1 MNFLLDQ
8 VKEKG
13 MQTNEDFLK
22 SESKAA
28 RYTVFPLQ
36 YPDLYEYY
44 DKHIADFW
52 TKGDVRVK
60 NDLVD
65 WNEKMNDGERFFI
78 ENVLAFFASSDGIV
92 NENLLL
98 NFYNDTEISEV
109 RQFYA
114 VQMAIESVHNE
125 AYSIFINEYVKDP
138 KRKDQLFRAME
149 TVPAVKEKVNWALK
163 WINEGSSTINQI
175 PKDTRDTI
183 SNLVSSDR
191 LTDEEKKSLEW
202 VTRPRAS
209 FAQRLVAFICVEGI
223 FFSGSFCAIAWMKE
237 RKLLEGLGAVNQFIS
252 RDENMHCE
260 FGIALYNKL
269 PERLDEKTVH
279 TIVNEAVEIETVFV
293 TESLP
298 VSLLG
303 MNSNLM
309 SEYIKYVADMWLYK
323 LNYAPLYNIR
333 RNPFPFMELLS
344 LPSKEDFFS
353 VETTNYSKPSA
364 KDNTIEFDA
373 DF

>member
-1 MNFLLDQ
+1 MNNQ
-8 VKEKG
+8 
-13 MQTNEDFLK
+13 DFLK
-22 SESKAA
+22 SDSDGS
-28 RYTVFPLQ
+28 RYTVFPLK

-52 TKGDVRVK
+52 TKGDISIK
-60 NDLVD
+60 GDLVD
-65 WNEKMNDGERFFI
+65 WNEKLNDGERFFI
-78 ENVLAFFASSDGIV
+78 ENVLAFFAASDGIV

-125 AYSIFINEYVKDP
+125 AYSIFINEYVQDP
-138 KRKDQLFRAME
+138 KRKDELFRAVS
-149 TVPAVKEKVNWALK
+149 TVPMVKKKTEWALK
-163 WINEGSSTINQI
+163 WINEGTSVVNQI
-175 PKDTRDTI
+175 PISTRQTI
-183 SNLVSSDR
+183 QALCNEPDR
-191 LTDEEKKSLEW
+191 LTESEKESLEW

-209 FAQRLVAFICVEGI
+209 FAQRLIAFICVEGI

-237 RKLLEGLGAVNQFIS
+237 RKLLEGLGAINQFIS

-269 PERLDEKTVH
+269 PERLDQDIVH
-279 TIVNEAVEIETVFV
+279 AIFKEAVEIETVFV

-303 MNSNLM
+303 MNSELM
-309 SEYIKYVADMWLYK
+309 SEYIKFVVDIWLRK
-323 LNYAPLYNIR
+323 LGYSPLYNIKN
-333 RNPFPFMELLS
+333 NPFPFMELLS
-344 LPSKEDFFS
+344 LTTKEDFFS
-353 VETTNYSKPSA
+353 VTTTNYSKPRA
-364 KDNTIEFDA
+364 EGNTIEFNA

>member
-1 MNFLLDQ
+1 MN
-8 VKEKG
+8 
-13 MQTNEDFLK
+13 NEDFLK
-22 SESKAA
+22 SESKGG
-28 RYTVFPLQ
+28 RYTVFPLKH
-36 YPDLYEYY
+36 PDLYEYY

-52 TKGDVRVK
+52 TKGDISIK

-65 WNEKMNDGERFFI
+65 WNEKLNDGERFFI
-78 ENVLAFFASSDGIV
+78 ENVLAFFAASDGIV

-125 AYSIFINEYVKDP
+125 AYSIFINEYVTDL
-138 KRKDQLFRAME
+138 KRKDELFRAVE
-149 TVPAVKEKVNWALK
+149 TVPMVKRKAEWALK
-163 WINEGSSTINQI
+163 WINEGTSVVNQI
-175 PKDTRDTI
+175 PKETLSTI
-183 SNLVSSDR
+183 KNLCQEPGR
-191 LTDEEKKSLEW
+191 LSESEKSTLEW
-202 VTRPRAS
+202 VIRPRAS
-209 FAQRLVAFICVEGI
+209 FAQRLIAFICVEGI

-237 RKLLEGLGAVNQFIS
+237 RKLLEGLGAINQFIS

-279 TIVNEAVEIETVFV
+279 EIFKEAIEIEIVFV

-303 MNSNLM
+303 MNAGLM
-309 SEYIKYVADMWLYK
+309 SDYIKFVVDVWLRK
-323 LNYAPLYNIR
+323 LNYSPLYNIK
-333 RNPFPFMELLS
+333 RNPFQFMELLS
-344 LPSKEDFFS
+344 LSTKEDFFS
-353 VETTNYSKPSA
+353 VTTTNYSKPRA
-364 KDNTIEFDA
+364 DGNTIEFNA